1 LVKIQY
7 HQGKEISK
15 MALPPVALGSLLTS
29 KLIIGGNPFSGFS
42 HQNPQRDHEMV
53 EYFTTA
59 RIKETLFQAEALGI
73 NTFIGRA
80 DRHIVRTLAEY
91 WNEGGKIQWIAQTC
105 PEFGGPLVG
114 AQLAV
119 RGGASSVYLH
129 GGQMDFLY
137 AQNRLDEAREAIQY
151 IKSAGLPAGVAAHK
165 AFVHQWANEQLEEI
179 DFHMCS
185 YYNPT
190 PRDKNAAHVHG
201 MVEEFSPADRDEMV
215 KTIPT
220 LRRPV
225 IHYKIFAAGRTP
237 PAEAIDFTAQH
248 LRPQDAVCVG
258 IFPKD
263 NPAMLAE
270 DLALLEKS
278 LSRVKIAS

>member
-1 LVKIQY
+1 
-7 HQGKEISK
+7 
-15 MALPPVALGSLLTS
+15 MALSPISLGSLQTS

-42 HQNPQRDHEMV
+42 HQNPQRDREML

-80 DRHIVRTLAEY
+80 DRHIMRMLAEY

-114 AQLAV
+114 ARFAIHS
-119 RGGASSVYLH
+119 GATAVYLH

-137 AQNRLDEAREAIQY
+137 AQNRLEEAREALQHIRA
-151 IKSAGLPAGVAAHK
+151 AGLPAGVSAHK
-165 AFVHQWANEQLEEI
+165 AFVHQWANENLEEI

-201 MVEEFSPADRDEMV
+201 MLEEFSPTDRDEMV
-215 KTIPT
+215 KTIPA
-220 LRRPV
+220 LRRPA

-237 PAEAIDFTAQH
+237 PAEAIEFAARH
-248 LRPQDAVCVG
+248 MRPQDAVCVG

-270 DLALLEKS
+270 DLALLETS
-278 LSRVKIAS
+278 LARVKIAG